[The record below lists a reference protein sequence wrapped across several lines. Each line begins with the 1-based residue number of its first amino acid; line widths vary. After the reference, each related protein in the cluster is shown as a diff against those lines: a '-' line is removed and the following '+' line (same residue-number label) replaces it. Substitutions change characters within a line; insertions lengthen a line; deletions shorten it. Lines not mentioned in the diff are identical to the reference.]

1 MVGLDDSPSGIVTFA
16 FTDIE
21 GSSRMTRALEEREGR
36 GIYERRLRDPQRDRL
51 LGEARKHGGREVQRA
66 GDGHMLVFP
75 HAEDALTAVVAF
87 QRSLDDDPIS
97 YRSGDELFAV
107 RVRIGVH
114 TSEKERRP
122 EIDRD
127 GLLEYPGGDTNF
139 AARIGTLGVGGQI
152 IISEETHSRYAGP
165 REGLTFYPW
174 ENRLLKSFDDAP
186 QTVYEVLYRPG
197 QQPREPG
204 GRFFPAF
211 YVGERNRYIERLDK
225 EEEVFAQ
232 FRNRRRD
239 GTTSRL
245 VTIWAEGGMGKTR
258 LGVACAVKLAG
269 LFEGRVH
276 LADLAARE
284 PKREAVAEAIARALE
299 LPTEASQP
307 DRLLD
312 ALRIRKASLILL
324 DNAEAVHDEDVARF
338 LAKLA
343 TETPGIYLLVMSR
356 TKVGVS
362 DVERLVS
369 LNEGMTEPEAR
380 ALFLATARREGC
392 LLGDLSPDDEAQ
404 ICRII
409 TLTERI
415 PLAIELAAAWTDEA
429 TLKEIA
435 DGLKAT
441 PLGDYAT
448 LPPDAVR
455 SDDEATRRHIAMV
468 RSLDWSYD
476 LLGRTPE
483 VRSTRRTFAA
493 CGLFA
498 DTFTAE
504 AVAALTEH
512 RTARTDLA
520 RLHRASLVRRDEA
533 AGVSRYF
540 LHRFTRDYAARKLGE
555 FPDADD
561 IRQRFVAY
569 HVAFVEQN
577 TGTLNDL
584 DQLALLD
591 REWRN
596 VAAASTLAEALGDHD
611 AVMLLSAIG
620 EFLEF
625 RGLWSESERL
635 KLRAVEAA
643 RTTEDRRALGVH
655 LNNLGKVYD
664 RQGRRAEAEDAFTK
678 ALQIR
683 REFKD
688 RVGEGQTLNNLGI
701 VYQSQGR
708 RAKAEDAFTK
718 ALQIRREFQDR
729 VGEGQTLNNLGVVY
743 QSQGRWAEAEKAHDQ
758 ALQIKR
764 EFKDRVGEGQTLGN
778 LGVDYQSQGRWAKA
792 EDAFTKA
799 LQIRREF
806 KDRVGEG
813 HTLIGLG
820 DVYQSQ
826 GRWAEAEKA
835 FTKALQIR
843 REFKDRVGEGHTLIG
858 LGNVYQSQGRWAE
871 AEKAYDQDLQICR
884 EFKDRVGE
892 GQTLNNLGLLW
903 DAREDRAKAQQWTR
917 QAVDV
922 LEGTEAASELAK
934 ARETLARLEGGAPSW
949 GERAADLA
957 SRTRRRLRRPRP
969 RRPRRRPRGGG

>member
-1 MVGLDDSPSGIVTFA
+1 MV
-16 FTDIE
+16 
-21 GSSRMTRALEEREGR
+21 R
-36 GIYERRLRDPQRDRL
+36 Q
-51 LGEARKHGGREVQRA
+51 HGGREVQRA
-66 GDGHMLVFP
+66 GDGHLLVFP
-75 HAEDALTAVVAF
+75 LAEDALTAVVAF
-87 QRSLDDDPIS
+87 QRSLDDEPIS
-97 YRSGDELFAV
+97 YQSGDERFEV

-139 AARIGTLGVGGQI
+139 AARIGSLGAGGQI

-197 QQPREPG
+197 QEPREPG

-211 YVGERNRYIERLDK
+211 YVGEKNRYIERLDK

-284 PKREAVAEAIARALE
+284 PKREAVAEAIARALD

-312 ALRIRKASLILL
+312 ALRMRKASLILL

-380 ALFLATARREGC
+380 ALFLATARREGG

-435 DGLKAT
+435 DGLEAT

-455 SDDEATRRHIAMV
+455 SDDEATRRRHIAMV

-483 VRSTRRTFAA
+483 VRSTRRTFTA

-512 RTARTDLA
+512 PTARTDLA

-540 LHRFTRDYAARKLGE
+540 LHRFTRDYAARKLVE

-569 HVAFVEQN
+569 YVAFVEQN
-577 TGTLNDL
+577 TDTLNDL

-611 AVMLLSAIG
+611 AVMLLSDIG

-643 RTTEDRRALGVH
+643 RATEDRQALGV
-655 LNNLGKVYD
+655 NLGNLGILYSH
-664 RQGRRAEAEDAFTK
+664 QGRWAEAEK
-678 ALQIR
+678 AHDQALKIC

-688 RVGEGQTLNNLGI
+688 RVGEGQTLIG
-701 VYQSQGR
+701 
-708 RAKAEDAFTK
+708 
-718 ALQIRREFQDR
+718 
-729 VGEGQTLNNLGVVY
+729 LGVVY
-743 QSQGRWAEAEKAHDQ
+743 KSQGRWAGAEKAYDQ

-778 LGVDYQSQGRWAKA
+778 LGV
-792 EDAFTKA
+792 
-799 LQIRREF
+799 
-806 KDRVGEG
+806 
-813 HTLIGLG
+813 
-820 DVYQSQ
+820 VYQ
-826 GRWAEAEKA
+826 R
-835 FTKALQIR
+835 
-843 REFKDRVGEGHTLIG
+843 
-858 LGNVYQSQGRWAE
+858 QGRWAE
-871 AEKAYDQDLQICR
+871 AEKAYDQALQISASSR
-884 EFKDRVGE
+884 
-892 GQTLNNLGLLW
+892 TAS
-903 DAREDRAKAQQWTR
+903 ARARPSTTWASSTRA
-917 QAVDV
+917 
-922 LEGTEAASELAK
+922 
-934 ARETLARLEGGAPSW
+934 
-949 GERAADLA
+949 RAAGPRPRRRMTRPCRSSA
-957 SRTRRRLRRPRP
+957 SSRTASARARPSTTWASSTRGRAAGPRP
-969 RRPRRRPRGGG
+969 RRPMTRP